1 MKIFLFLLTGFF
13 MWQTQDLAAVRKMY
27 QTANN
32 NKAAATAFIQSV
44 AEYSGNDATMRAYKA
59 AAITLQAK
67 HEKKLALKKELFV
80 KGAKQLE
87 DIIDKNPNL
96 LELRMIRLSIQ
107 ENTPRLMKYK
117 GHIDEDKNK
126 ILSQYAQQSTEIKKT
141 IKAFVQVSASF
152 TAAEKSKLQ

>member
-1 MKIFLFLLTGFF
+1 
-13 MWQTQDLAAVRKMY
+13 MWQTQDLATIRKKY

-32 NKAAATAFIQSV
+32 DKAAATAFIQSV
-44 AEYSGNDATMRAYKA
+44 VEYSGNDATLQAYKA

-87 DIIDKNPNL
+87 GIIDKNPNL

-117 GHIDEDKNK
+117 GHIEEDKNK
-126 ILSQYAQQSTEIKKT
+126 IVSQYAQQSTEVKKAIKT
-141 IKAFVQVSASF
+141 FVQVSNSF
-152 TAAEKSKLQ
+152 TAAEKSKFQ